1 MNAVDMKE
9 KHVAA
14 NVLKTYCFLMMMTN
28 SAHILKTKPVI
39 FYIFLIA
46 EHSHEQSKTST
57 QLVHY

>member
-1 MNAVDMKE
+1 
-9 KHVAA
+9 
-14 NVLKTYCFLMMMTN
+14 MMMTN